1 MRPGVQGGEVEVKK
15 SVLVLVVLSLTV
27 MMAGSLA
34 AQEKRVD
41 PVNWRELVTFLVDLP
56 GYEADK
62 PEGATTSMAEFK
74 MSQASRNYRKGD
86 LGIEIQVLDGGF
98 FPGAYASYKAMENF
112 EIDTSEQL
120 ARKVTIQGFPGIE
133 TIDYGDKTAM
143 LMLLVGDRFLLTVKG
158 EPLSDS
164 AGLKEIVG
172 RLDLN
177 KLAALGK

>member
-1 MRPGVQGGEVEVKK
+1 MRPVVKGEEAHMKKGVLGIF
-15 SVLVLVVLSLTV
+15 VLGLAVIV
-27 MMAGSLA
+27 AGSFA

-41 PVNWRELVTFLVDLP
+41 PVNWRELVAFLADLS

-74 MSQASRNYRKGD
+74 MSQASRDYRKGD
-86 LGIEIQVLDGGF
+86 LSVEVQVVDGGF

-120 ARKVTIQGFPGIE
+120 IRKVTIQGFAGIE
-133 TIDYGDKTAM
+133 NIDYEHKNAM
-143 LMLLVGDRFLLTVKG
+143 LMLLVGDRFLLTIKG
-158 EPLSDS
+158 EPLGDS

>member
-1 MRPGVQGGEVEVKK
+1 MKK
-15 SVLVLVVLSLTV
+15 WILLSIILGLAVLA
-27 MMAGSLA
+27 AGSLA

-41 PVNWRELVTFLVDLP
+41 PVNWRELVSLLVDLP

-86 LGIEIQVLDGGF
+86 LSVEIQVVDGGF
-98 FPGAYASYKAMENF
+98 FPMAYASYKALENF
-112 EIDTSEQL
+112 EIDTSDQL
-120 ARKVTIQGFPGIE
+120 TRKVTIQGFSGIE
-133 TIDYGDKTAM
+133 NIDYEHKSAM
-143 LMLLVGDRFLLTVKG
+143 LMLLVSDRFLVTVKG
-158 EPLSDS
+158 EPLGDS